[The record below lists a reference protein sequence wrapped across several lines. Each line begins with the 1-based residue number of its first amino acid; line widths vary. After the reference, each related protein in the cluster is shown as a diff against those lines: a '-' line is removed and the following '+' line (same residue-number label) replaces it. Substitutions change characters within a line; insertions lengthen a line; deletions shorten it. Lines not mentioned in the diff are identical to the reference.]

1 MTDLE
6 KQIDFLL
13 ERLLLENPTFAVL
26 SEEVLVTRIRREL
39 ISGLV
44 AHTGGIGEEAL
55 KLSIEL
61 SASCLYLLAKK
72 RVEDRTSRS
81 SFAE

>member
-6 KQIDFLL
+6 KQIEVLL

-26 SEEVLVTRIRREL
+26 SEEVLISRIRREL
-39 ISGLV
+39 VSNLL
-44 AHTGGIGEEAL
+44 AHTDGSSSEAL

>member
-1 MTDLE
+1 MTNLE

-13 ERLLLENPTFAVL
+13 ERLLLEIPTFSLL
-26 SEEVLVTRIRREL
+26 SEEVLVSRICKEL
-39 ISGLV
+39 IGGLV
-44 AHTGGIGEEAL
+44 DFTNSSGPEAL

-72 RVEDRTSRS
+72 RIEDRTSRS